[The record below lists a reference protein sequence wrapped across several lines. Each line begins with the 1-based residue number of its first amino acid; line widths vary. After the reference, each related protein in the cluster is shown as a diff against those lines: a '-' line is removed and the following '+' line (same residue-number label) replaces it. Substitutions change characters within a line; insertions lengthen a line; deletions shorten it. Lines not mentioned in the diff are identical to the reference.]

1 MDTKLNTSQ
10 KYALGTKEANNVP
23 AAIRSAASRSQ
34 KVILCLYSALLK
46 PHLESFVQCWAF
58 QYTRDMELP
67 EWVEHSA
74 AKMIKRLKHPSYEGR
89 PKELGLLSLKKKRLM
104 GILSVYT
111 NS

>member
-1 MDTKLNTSQ
+1 
-10 KYALGTKEANNVP
+10 
-23 AAIRSAASRSQ
+23 
-34 KVILCLYSALLK
+34 
-46 PHLESFVQCWAF
+46 
-58 QYTRDMELP
+58 MELP
-67 EWVEHSA
+67 EWVKHSA